1 MEVFLEISILSF
13 IGVVFMKNITKLLQ
27 ISNIKAQLLSE
38 ENRSLS
44 YLLKSTFTIFI
55 RLVTINRLIPAA

>member
-1 MEVFLEISILSF
+1 MEVVLKISILSF

>member
-1 MEVFLEISILSF
+1 MEVVLKISILSF

-27 ISNIKAQLLSE
+27 ISNIKARLLSE

>member
-27 ISNIKAQLLSE
+27 ISNIKARLLSE

>member
-1 MEVFLEISILSF
+1 MEVFLKISILSF

-27 ISNIKAQLLSE
+27 ISNIKARLLSE